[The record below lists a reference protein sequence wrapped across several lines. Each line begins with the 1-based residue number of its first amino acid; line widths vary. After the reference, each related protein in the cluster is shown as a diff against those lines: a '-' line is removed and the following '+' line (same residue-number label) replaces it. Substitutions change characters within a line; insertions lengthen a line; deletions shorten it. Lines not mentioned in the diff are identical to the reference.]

1 MTSRSDEMYC
11 LDTNAVID
19 YLDGVDTI
27 GAFIK
32 KHKHDP
38 IFSPT
43 VTLHEMFVGS
53 VRTRGKRG
61 LKDVRE
67 DLDWLIPLPLTIEG
81 AAEAA
86 LIDAELHK
94 AGEPIGPLDTLIAGI
109 AREKGATLVT
119 LDPHFE
125 RISNLDV
132 LRYNERETDD
142 KQKR

>member
-1 MTSRSDEMYC
+1 MYC

-19 YLDGVDTI
+19 YLDGADAI

-32 KHKHDP
+32 KHEREL
-38 IFSPT
+38 IFSST
-43 VTLHEMFVGS
+43 VAIHEVFVGS
-53 VRTRGKRG
+53 IRTRGKRG
-61 LKDVRE
+61 LRDIRE

-109 AREKGATLVT
+109 AREKSATLVT
-119 LDPHFE
+119 RDPHFE

-132 LRYNERETDD
+132 LRYDERESGE
-142 KQKR
+142 KSRR